1 MVLMILLGAIG
12 AAAGVAMIV
21 GAVRDGSSIDLFSGL
36 GLAVGGLFLGTWAL
50 VIGGGIRV
58 IVSNERHVH
67 EASARL
73 GRIETLSEL
82 AHRDLRE
89 LSDLARLSDQT
100 KSLLF
105 RDREIEAFRE
115 TIHADLM
122 RQDYK
127 SASALIDSIESR
139 FGYAD
144 EAARLRQEVE
154 ESRKRSLEEKIDA
167 AIARIDEICQR
178 NDWNQAQREAQRVM
192 RLFPDN
198 PRVAALPDRI
208 RQAHGDRKR
217 ELLQEYAESVRKSD
231 VDRGVELLRELDNY
245 LAPQEAAAL
254 QESARGVL
262 RAKLHNYG
270 VQFAICVA
278 DQRWAEAITVGEQ
291 IMKEY
296 PNSRMA
302 QEVRERMDQLRQRA
316 GLVNK

>member
-1 MVLMILLGAIG
+1 
-12 AAAGVAMIV
+12 
-21 GAVRDGSSIDLFSGL
+21 
-36 GLAVGGLFLGTWAL
+36 L